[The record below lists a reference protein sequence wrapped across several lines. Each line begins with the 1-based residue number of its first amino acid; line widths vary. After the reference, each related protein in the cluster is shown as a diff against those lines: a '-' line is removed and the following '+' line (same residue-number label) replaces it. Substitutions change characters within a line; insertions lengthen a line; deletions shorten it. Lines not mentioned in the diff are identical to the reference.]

1 VRRLA
6 LAVLG
11 VALLR
16 EPVRSASPE
25 RETPTPAAVRTAP
38 EFSRVDLDGRE
49 IRLSSYRG
57 KVVLLNFWATWCAP
71 CIAEIPRFAQW
82 QRDYG
87 ERGLQVLGVSMDDEE
102 AAVRAI
108 YRRLRMTYP
117 VVMGDERLGELYGGV
132 FGLPRTLLLDRMGR
146 IRFEHEGE
154 IKLVVLEREIQ
165 ELLPPR
171 P

>member
-16 EPVRSASPE
+16 EPARSVSPE
-25 RETPTPAAVRTAP
+25 KETPTPTAVRIAP
-38 EFSRVDLDGRE
+38 DFSRVDLDGRE

-82 QRDYG
+82 QRKYG
-87 ERGLQVLGVSMDDEE
+87 ERGLQVLGVSMDDDE
-102 AAVRAI
+102 AAVRTA

-117 VVMGDERLGELYGGV
+117 VVMGDEKVGELYGGV
-132 FGLPRTLLLDRMGR
+132 FGLPLTLLIDRTGQ
-146 IRFEHEGE
+146 IRFRHEGE
-154 IKLVVLEREIQ
+154 VALDALALEIERLVNG
-165 ELLPPR
+165 P
-171 P
+171 